1 MPELAPTTSSSEENE
16 MAKSKTTSSQDLVQV
31 HAGTI
36 CYEVY
41 NDTVEGG
48 TQDFAVLELDQS
60 VAAVQHTTSVQFTA
74 GTSKKGAVESL
85 HSIMEVI
92 ERQGL
97 PQTTRTVPRDHATL
111 IMQAQENAEKLSE
124 SVNELP
130 PHLREWMQSVL
141 KHLGEPGFGKY
152 VRKLSEKLGISED
165 EAEEGHNDE

>member
-1 MPELAPTTSSSEENE
+1 
-16 MAKSKTTSSQDLVQV
+16 MAKSEITSSQDLVQV

-41 NDTVEGG
+41 DETVESG
-48 TQDFAVLELDQS
+48 TQDFAVLELDQTA
-60 VAAVQHTTSVQFTA
+60 AAVQHTTWVQFTA

-85 HSIMEVI
+85 QSIMEVI

-97 PQTTRTVPRDHATL
+97 PETTLTVPREHAAL

-130 PHLREWMQSVL
+130 PHLRDWIQSVL

-165 EAEEGHNDE
+165 EAEEGYNDE